1 MSFVCFV
8 IFIYYVFNVNILDK
22 DYVFF
27 DGEILMVDNVVCTYF
42 EFYEWYFKEI
52 GFIEN
57 IIKKYL

>member
-1 MSFVCFV
+1 MLFVCFV

-27 DGEILMVDNVVCTYF
+27 DGEILMVDNVVCMYF
-42 EFYEWYFKEI
+42 EFYERYFKEI

>member
-27 DGEILMVDNVVCTYF
+27 DGEILMVDNVVRTYF
-42 EFYEWYFKEI
+42 EFYERYFKEI